1 MNETE
6 HSIALYLEEISK
18 TPLLTRAEELV
29 LIDRAQN
36 GGRRAAERLICA
48 NLLFVVSV
56 AKEYQNRGLSLADL
70 ISEGNIGLMRAL
82 ETFDP
87 HRGLKFITYAV
98 WWIRQAIIQ
107 ALHHKS
113 RTVRLPLTRLNQ
125 IRQTLHAIE
134 SLEKKSKRQPA
145 AVEIAKALG
154 KADDGFS
161 DTSDY
166 LRIQQS
172 LDAPLDHGSTDR
184 LINRIPNVSTSP
196 PDAELNSESLK
207 KDLKAAFRVL
217 EARERK
223 ILRLL
228 YGLGIRRPLKLGEV
242 GERFHLSGEGVRQI
256 RNKALAK
263 LRRST
268 QVKNNLRGYL
278 G

>member
-1 MNETE
+1 M
-6 HSIALYLEEISK
+6 
-18 TPLLTRAEELV
+18 V
-29 LIDRAQN
+29 VQ
-36 GGRRAAERLICA
+36 AAERLICA

-56 AKEYQNRGLSLADL
+56 AKEYQNRGLPLADL

-125 IRQTLHAIE
+125 IRQTLRAIE

-172 LDAPLDHGSTDR
+172 LDAPLDHGSTDL

-228 YGLGIRRPLKLGEV
+228 YGLGISRPIKLGEV

>member
-1 MNETE
+1 
-6 HSIALYLEEISK
+6 
-18 TPLLTRAEELV
+18 
-29 LIDRAQN
+29 
-36 GGRRAAERLICA
+36 
-48 NLLFVVSV
+48 
-56 AKEYQNRGLSLADL
+56 
-70 ISEGNIGLMRAL
+70 MRAL

-113 RTVRLPLTRLNQ
+113 RTVRLPLTRLHQ
-125 IRQTLHAIE
+125 IRQTLRAAE
-134 SLEKKSKRQPA
+134 SLEKKFKRQPA
-145 AVEIAKALG
+145 AVEIAETLG

-161 DTSDY
+161 DTPDY

-184 LINRIPNVSTSP
+184 LVNRIPNVNISP
-196 PDAELNSESLK
+196 PDAELNSESRK

-228 YGLGIRRPLKLGEV
+228 YGLGISRPLKLGEV